1 MKLKA
6 MIFDVDGTIA
16 NTEHKGHLP
25 ACNEAFATLGY
36 PIHWSWEEFKEMQW
50 MAGNAVRMRKSLA
63 EWRPEMGID
72 ELDTAVA
79 ELVSLKKKFYIE
91 KYLPDLPLRE
101 GVVEIMEEALARGV
115 RLAVVSMSYEAQV
128 NALLSN
134 HLPHI
139 YPHLDPV
146 LGKESGPK
154 TAPDSPLYRRCLAE
168 LGTSLAET
176 LVIED
181 SQEGFAAA
189 KRGGDSN
196 GRYLQRLYLWQKF
209 CRSAAG
215 GPQPGPLYPPAA
227 RRFVPAR
234 IDSKKWDADKRR

>member
-6 MIFDVDGTIA
+6 LIFDVDGTIA

-25 ACNEAFATLGY
+25 ACNEAFATLGI
-36 PIHWSWEEFKEMQW
+36 PIKWTWEEFKEMQ
-50 MAGNAVRMRKSLA
+50 AIPGNALRMRKSVQ
-63 EWRPEMGID
+63 EWDPDIPDEEMNQIVD
-72 ELDTAVA
+72 Q
-79 ELVSLKKKFYIE
+79 LVILKKKNYIE

-101 GVVEIMEEALARGV
+101 GVIDIMEQALARDV

-128 NALLSN
+128 NALLSR

-139 YPHLDPV
+139 YPHFQPI

-168 LGTSLAET
+168 LDTSPRET

-181 SQEGFAAA
+181 SEAGFQAANRA
-189 KRGGDSN
+189 GLPCAVIYNDYTFGKNFAGAQ
-196 GRYLQRLYLWQKF
+196 LVA
-209 CRSAAG
+209 RSLALFSLKQLEALCLAETG
-215 GPQPGPLYPPAA
+215 
-227 RRFVPAR
+227 
-234 IDSKKWDADKRR
+234 

>member
-6 MIFDVDGTIA
+6 IIFDVDGTIA
-16 NTEHKGHLP
+16 NTEYRGHLP

-36 PIHWSWEEFKEMQW
+36 PIQWTWEEFKEMQVL
-50 MAGNAVRMRKSLA
+50 AGNAVRMRKSLS
-63 EWRPEMGID
+63 EWQPEMSEV

-79 ELVSLKKKFYIE
+79 ELVVLKKKFYIE

-101 GVVEIMEEALARGV
+101 GVVEIMEEALARGI

-134 HLPHI
+134 HLPQI
-139 YPHLDPV
+139 YPLFKPI

-154 TAPDSPLYRRCLAE
+154 TAPDSPLYTRCMAE

-181 SQEGFAAA
+181 SEEGF
-189 KRGGDSN
+189 
-196 GRYLQRLYLWQKF
+196 L
-209 CRSAAG
+209 
-215 GPQPGPLYPPAA
+215 AA
-227 RRFVPAR
+227 RRVGIPTAVIYNEYTFGKNFAGAQLVAR
-234 IDSKKWDADKRR
+234 NLAHFTLQQLEDLCLPE